1 MTGGIIIVRD
11 ETVDG
16 VRHILGG
23 TLTDDGFLFF
33 DKIED
38 NESGR
43 HFVER
48 MSLSPEQTKEFY
60 KQLKQRMEAA

>member
-1 MTGGIIIVRD
+1 MTGGIITVRD

-23 TLTDDGFLFF
+23 TLTGDGFLFF

-38 NESGR
+38 TENGR
-43 HFVER
+43 KFIER
-48 MSLSPEQTKEFY
+48 MSLSPEQAKEFY
-60 KQLKQRMEAA
+60 KQLKPLMEG